1 MAGAVEIPNIFFFE
15 KTQTSRK
22 VRKGLEYSLQELR
35 KYSYVYPRM
44 GILLD
49 LTFTPWPPTPFS
61 TLLLRSWRTKK
72 ARCLGNQG
80 IGFLEES
87 GSRLSQILQRLYR

>member
-1 MAGAVEIPNIFFFE
+1 MVEGGDEASDGEYEKEAMAGAVEIPNIFFE

-35 KYSYVYPRM
+35 KFSYVYPRV

-49 LTFTPWPPTPFS
+49 LTFTPWPRP
-61 TLLLRSWRTKK
+61 
-72 ARCLGNQG
+72 
-80 IGFLEES
+80 
-87 GSRLSQILQRLYR
+87 LSVLCY